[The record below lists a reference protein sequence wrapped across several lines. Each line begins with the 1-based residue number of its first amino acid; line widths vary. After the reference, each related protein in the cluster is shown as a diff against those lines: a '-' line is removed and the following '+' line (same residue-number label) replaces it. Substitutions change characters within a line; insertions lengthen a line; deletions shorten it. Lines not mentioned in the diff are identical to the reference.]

1 MIDGRHSCW
10 REAEIVSGN
19 KTTKRHCSPA
29 RPPATEIDCLLDMFP
44 ISILQFTRANF
55 FFFWMPLSQEGSLCG
70 VSTWGQCEKR
80 GFWSALPVTRVAET
94 YVPM

>member
-55 FFFWMPLSQEGSLCG
+55 FFLDAVVPGG
-70 VSTWGQCEKR
+70 VLVWCLHLGT
-80 GFWSALPVTRVAET
+80 
-94 YVPM
+94 M